1 MGRTHAALL
10 VVFTL
15 FVTACSSA
23 ELERQSGAPENG
35 LETRRSVAPIS
46 GMDGRP
52 PVEAAASPGPPPGWV
67 GGSKGPGPSGPPAAI
82 VPDVT
87 GEVFGDAVRHL
98 WRAGIGFRLVYAR
111 ASDRTLWSVLE
122 QNPLPGSDTPDS
134 GKIDLVLSMPV
145 QGNTG
150 TGVAVLCRPT
160 AANLSDPYCLGKLLK
175 Y

>member
-1 MGRTHAALL
+1 VRTSVALL
-10 VVFTL
+10 VFFAL
-15 FVTACSSA
+15 FVTTCSSA
-23 ELERQSGAPENG
+23 ELERRSGATESG
-35 LETRRSVAPIS
+35 TEVHRSAAPVT

-52 PVEAAASPGPPPGWV
+52 PVEVAASSGPPPGWI
-67 GGSKGPGPSGPPAAI
+67 GGSGGPGPSGPPAAI

-87 GEVFGDAVRHL
+87 GVVFADAVHRL
-98 WRAGIGFRLVYAR
+98 WQSGISFRLVHAR
-111 ASDRTLWSVLE
+111 DSDRTLWSVIE

-150 TGVAVLCRPT
+150 TGVAVLCRPS
-160 AANLSDPYCLGKLLK
+160 AANLADPYCLGKLLK

>member
-1 MGRTHAALL
+1 VRTLAALL
-10 VVFTL
+10 VFFALLVS
-15 FVTACSSA
+15 ACSSA
-23 ELERQSGAPENG
+23 ELDRGSDAQAIDMELHRSAAPV
-35 LETRRSVAPIS
+35 T

-52 PVEAAASPGPPPGWV
+52 PVEAAPSPGPPPGWV
-67 GGSKGPGPSGPPAAI
+67 GGNGGPGPSGPPAAI

-98 WRAGIGFRLVYAR
+98 WRAGIDFRLVHAR
-111 ASDRTLWSVLE
+111 ASAGTLWSVIE
-122 QNPLPGSDTPDS
+122 QTPLPGSDTPDS
-134 GKIDLVLSMPV
+134 GRIDLVLAMRV
-145 QGNTG
+145 QDNTG